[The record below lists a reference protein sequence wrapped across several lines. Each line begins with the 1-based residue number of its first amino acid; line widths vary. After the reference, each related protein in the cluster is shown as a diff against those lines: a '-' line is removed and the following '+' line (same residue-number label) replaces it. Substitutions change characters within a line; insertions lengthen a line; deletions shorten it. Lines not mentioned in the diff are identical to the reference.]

1 MIRITYIILAVFA
14 AIVVSYKYPKE
25 AINPGDLSKGHVELE
40 KDCMKCHSLFR
51 GVSGEKCISCHKP
64 KEIGI
69 FTVKG
74 AKIVKK
80 EEHKK
85 KAVFHNTLQKET
97 CDVCHTDH
105 AGREPRMLIHEFSHD
120 VLEASLRKKCL
131 SCHENPKDSLHEKNA
146 ENCSD
151 CHKTEKWIPADF
163 EHEKYFRFDKHHPPR
178 CKDCHL
184 KKNYK
189 EYTCY
194 ECHEH
199 TPAKMRE
206 EHYEEG
212 IRNFEKCE
220 LCHRSGDEHEAKRIW
235 ESGKYK
241 DLGGVKK
248 KHKSSEHDDDDDDDH
263 HHEHDDDD
271 D

>member
-1 MIRITYIILAVFA
+1 MRFFYINLAVVLTA
-14 AIVVSYKYPKE
+14 VIAYKFPKE
-25 AINPGDLSKGHVELE
+25 TISPGDLSKGHIELE
-40 KDCMKCHSLFR
+40 KDCMKCHSIFR
-51 GVSGEKCISCHKP
+51 GAAGEKCVSCHKP
-64 KEIGI
+64 KEIGL

-74 AKIVKK
+74 EKIFRK
-80 EEHKK
+80 ENSKEKTIFHK
-85 KAVFHNTLQKET
+85 TLQKET

-105 AGREPRMLIHEFSHD
+105 AGKEPKFLIHEFSHE
-120 VLEASLRKKCL
+120 VLEASLRDKCL
-131 SCHENPKDSLHEKNA
+131 SCHDNPKDTLHEKNI
-146 ENCSD
+146 ENCSA
-151 CHKTEKWIPADF
+151 CHKTEKWIPAEF

-184 KKNYK
+184 NKNYK

-199 TPAKMRE
+199 TPSKMRE

-235 ESGKYK
+235 ESGKYNK
-241 DLGGVKK
+241 DLGGTKGEY
-248 KHKSSEHDDDDDDDH
+248 KSDEGHDEDDEDD